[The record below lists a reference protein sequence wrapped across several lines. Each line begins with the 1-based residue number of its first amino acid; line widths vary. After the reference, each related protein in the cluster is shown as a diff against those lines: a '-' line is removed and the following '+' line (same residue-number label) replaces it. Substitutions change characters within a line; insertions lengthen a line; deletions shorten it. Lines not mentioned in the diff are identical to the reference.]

1 MSIWGKIVGGTA
13 GFALGGPLGAILGVM
28 AGNLYDRSKKSSFK
42 YQEIPNNKKQ
52 NVFALSIIILA
63 AKLAKADG
71 IVTKDEIEAFKEK
84 FKISSKDM
92 QQVGK
97 IFNEAKKTTYGFEI
111 IAQQV
116 GNLFQNNRIV
126 LEELLNNLF
135 YIAESDGK
143 ISEEELGFLKTLSSI
158 FRLDENTFERIYQS
172 RLDNK
177 ESDPYKILGV
187 KRTDSNKTIRK
198 AWIKLTKE
206 HHPDYLVAKG
216 MPSEFI
222 EQATNEMSSINTAY
236 DKIQNIR
243 GIN

>member
-1 MSIWGKIVGGTA
+1 MSIWGKIIGGTA

-28 AGNLYDRSKKSSFK
+28 AGNIYDRSIKSSFRH
-42 YQEIPNNKKQ
+42 QEIPNNQKQ
-52 NVFALSIIILA
+52 NVFAISIIILA
-63 AKLAKADG
+63 AKLSKADG

-97 IFNEAKKTTYGFEI
+97 IFNEAKKTTYGYEA

-116 GNLFQNNRIV
+116 GNLFQDSPIV

-143 ISEEELGFLKTLSSI
+143 ISEEELGFLKTLASI
-158 FRLDENTFERIYQS
+158 FRFDENTFERIYQS

-177 ESDPYKILGV
+177 QSDPYKVLGV
-187 KRTDSNKTIRK
+187 KRTDTDETIRK
-198 AWIKLTKE
+198 AWIKLIKE
-206 HHPDYLVAKG
+206 HHPDNLVAKG
-216 MPSEFI
+216 MPSEFV
-222 EQATNEMSSINTAY
+222 EQATNEMSSINTSY
-236 DKIQNIR
+236 DKIQKIR
-243 GIN
+243 GID